1 MEWDRAKE
9 SVCWI
14 VSVNSPKKKKQK
26 RINPSRKIFHHLFRW
41 KLKTGWKKHKPKQTK
56 NHTHT
61 HTKYPSTQEKISW
74 ALTDQWGGIYPTAIN
89 NSVILWKDSPSLSWQ
104 SIKESVKTSAMSWPS
119 YRPLWCWAHKHKP
132 DPRRGAEGRR
142 TPGFT
147 HGLDAPGHLISH
159 IFFWSY

>member
-1 MEWDRAKE
+1 MRQSKRKCMLNSLSKLSKEKKAEENKPQQENLSSFVSMEIKNGVE
-9 SVCWI
+9 
-14 VSVNSPKKKKQK
+14 
-26 RINPSRKIFHHLFRW
+26 
-41 KLKTGWKKHKPKQTK
+41 KTQTK
-56 NHTHT
+56 TNKKPHI

-74 ALTDQWGGIYPTAIN
+74 ALTDQWGGIHPTAIN

-104 SIKESVKTSAMSWPS
+104 SIKESVKTSAMCWPS

-132 DPRRGAEGRR
+132 DPQRGAEGRR

-147 HGLDAPGHLISH
+147 HSLDAPGHLISH